1 MDYENILPHEVLS
14 KIIEELAEAE
24 GRMRAARD
32 MMSDTFL
39 ENSEDYES
47 IADHIDSALASAGA
61 ALAETHHKLHES

>member
-1 MDYENILPHEVLS
+1 MDHENILPHEVLS

-24 GRMRAARD
+24 GRMRVARD
-32 MMSDTFL
+32 MMSDAFL

-61 ALAETHHKLHES
+61 ALAETHHKLHQS